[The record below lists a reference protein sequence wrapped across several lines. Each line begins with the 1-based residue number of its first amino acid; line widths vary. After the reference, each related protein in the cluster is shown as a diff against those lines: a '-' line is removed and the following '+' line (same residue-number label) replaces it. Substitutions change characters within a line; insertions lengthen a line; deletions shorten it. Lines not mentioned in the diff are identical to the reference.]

1 MTDSARPSK
10 GWDAV
15 LFDLD
20 GTLVDTVP
28 LIIECYKAMMMRHRG
43 HAGSIEEWLTTIGR
57 PLSASL
63 ADIARDAQ
71 EAEALLATYIEVQDG
86 LHDKMVTLFEGMS
99 EVLSAANGQGFPQA
113 IVTSKGRWMTDRSI
127 AVSGFEGHFPVIITA
142 DDVTRAK
149 PDPEPVH
156 LALDRLGIAASRRVL
171 FIGDSLHDLESGHA
185 AGVQT
190 VAVTWGALGESTLRE
205 GAPDFLVRTVREL
218 IPILERGP
226 RGDGT

>member
-1 MTDSARPSK
+1 MTGSSRGTN

-28 LIIECYKAMMMRHRG
+28 LIIECYKAMMQRHRG
-43 HAGSIEEWLTTIGR
+43 HSGSIEEWLTTIGR

-63 ADIARDAQ
+63 ADIAEDEE
-71 EAEALLATYIEVQDG
+71 EAAALLATYIEVQDG
-86 LHDKMVTLFEGMS
+86 LHDQMVTLFEGMS
-99 EVLSAANGQGFPQA
+99 EVLTLANQLELPQA

-127 AVSGFEGHFPVIITA
+127 AVSGFEDHFSVIITA
-142 DDVTRAK
+142 DDVKRAK
-149 PDPEPVH
+149 PDPEPVL
-156 LALDRLGIAASRRVL
+156 LALEQLGVAASRSVL

-190 VAVTWGALGESTLRE
+190 AAVTWGALGESTLRE
-205 GAPDFLVRTVREL
+205 GAPDYLVRTVGEL
-218 IPILERGP
+218 IPILKRAP
-226 RGDGT
+226 